1 MVDTVFRTRRRTGPM
16 LALLA
21 FAQFI
26 VAVDYNIV
34 FVALPEIG
42 GALGFNSQ
50 SLQWVVSAYA
60 VAFGGLLLF
69 GGRVVDRL
77 GARRMFILGLVVFGL
92 SCLLGGFA
100 ESPEL
105 LVTARAIQGFG
116 AALLTPATLTL
127 INTRFAEGPERNK
140 ALAVWGACGSG
151 GLAAGALLGGVL
163 TEAWGWEW
171 VLFVLVPL
179 ALVAAVVA
187 PGTLAPDEQATA
199 GRGGFDAFGAILA
212 TTGSSLLVLGLVSGP
227 ETGWGSLRGA
237 GSILAGV
244 AILAAFI
251 LVETRTRSPLVPMR
265 LFRNRSLVTAIL
277 IILVFQSALGGSYYI
292 FTNYLQGVL
301 QYDALEA
308 GLAFVPLTIISMG
321 ASLKL
326 AGALLGTWGPRATLF
341 TGMFVNG
348 VGMVVLAV
356 SMSMGASFWSLVP
369 GLVIWGVGGGVT
381 FPAMFVCA
389 ASGVAPQEAGIA
401 SALASTSQQIGG
413 AAGLALLVA
422 LATAD
427 LSGDAP
433 AVADVADGLRT
444 AMWVGGAASIIG
456 GLLAFALR
464 KPGAPAPRP
473 VVEVPSPATD
483 EVAARS
489 SG

>member
-1 MVDTVFRTRRRTGPM
+1 MVDTVPGTQRRTGLM

-42 GALGFNSQ
+42 SALGFSTQ

-60 VAFGGLLLF
+60 VAFGGFLLF
-69 GGRVVDRL
+69 GGRAVDRL
-77 GARRMFILGLVVFGL
+77 GARRMFILGLVIFGL

-100 ESPEL
+100 ESPGVL
-105 LVTARAIQGFG
+105 ITARAVQGFG

-163 TEAWGWEW
+163 TDAWGWEW

-179 ALVAAVVA
+179 ALFAAAVA
-187 PGTLAPDEQATA
+187 PGTLAPDE
-199 GRGGFDAFGAILA
+199 RGSDARGNFDAVGAILA
-212 TTGSSLLVLGLVSGP
+212 TAGSSLLVLGLVSGP
-227 ETGWGSLRGA
+227 EAGWGSVRGT
-237 GSILAGV
+237 GSIVAGLV
-244 AILAAFI
+244 ILAVFA
-251 LVETRTRSPLVPMR
+251 LVESKTSNPLVPLR
-265 LFRNRSLVTAIL
+265 LFGNRSLVTAIL

-301 QYDALEA
+301 GYDALEA

-326 AGALLGTWGPRATLF
+326 AGLLLGSWGPRATLF
-341 TGMFVNG
+341 TGMAVNG
-348 VGMVVLAV
+348 IGMIVLAIA
-356 SMSMGASFWSLVP
+356 MSTGASFWALVP
-369 GLVIWGVGGGVT
+369 GLIIWGIGGGVT

-389 ASGVAPQEAGIA
+389 ASSVAPQEAGVA
-401 SALASTSQQIGG
+401 SALATTSQQIGG
-413 AAGLALLVA
+413 AAGLAVLVA
-422 LATAD
+422 VATAG

-433 AVADVADGLRT
+433 AVADVSDGLRT
-444 AMWVGGAASIIG
+444 AMWIGGAASVIG
-456 GLLAFALR
+456 GLLAFTLE
-464 KPGAPAPRP
+464 KPGAAAPEPA
-473 VVEVPSPATD
+473 EVPQHSD
-483 EVAARS
+483 DLGVRS
-489 SG
+489 AG